1 MGDLKL
7 TPTLVAMLERI
18 EQHSGALLML
28 AVTAS
33 GGGEYGKLNKL
44 RGAGY
49 VVKCDHPSVTE
60 GAWPAEA
67 LAITE
72 EGRTA
77 LAKHRAETIEKKGQR
92 RPGDKR
98 VIFRRDGER
107 YIVFLGDDRI
117 GFVQR
122 TDNGNWNRLMSE
134 KSKRNLVKPRSRP
147 FRSGW
152 SPPSAG
158 LSGSRGFSRAAI
170 RACRRLRPEVGRE
183 GDHGVARSG
192 RVRASLAS
200 VPRSA
205 LADAFGPR
213 SAARLSA
220 TSGLGRWFLPRARTR
235 VSDGKLAF
243 APVSSAIRGG

>member
-1 MGDLKL
+1 VSDLRL

-33 GGGEYGKLNKL
+33 GGQDGKLNKP

-67 LAITE
+67 LAITDA
-72 EGRTA
+72 GRTA
-77 LAKHRAETIEKKGQR
+77 LAKHRALPRSGKIRPLGEAEVAERKARHR

-122 TDNGNWNRLMSE
+122 TDNGSWNHVDTTMAH
-134 KSKRNLVKPRSRP
+134 
-147 FRSGW
+147 SGYAKTRER
-152 SPPSAG
+152 AG
-158 LSGSRGFSRAAI
+158 QLL
-170 RACRRLRPEVGRE
+170 RRRYERMVRE
-183 GDHGVARSG
+183 GV
-192 RVRASLAS
+192 
-200 VPRSA
+200 
-205 LADAFGPR
+205 
-213 SAARLSA
+213 
-220 TSGLGRWFLPRARTR
+220 
-235 VSDGKLAF
+235 
-243 APVSSAIRGG
+243 I

>member
-1 MGDLKL
+1 MSDLKL

-72 EGRTA
+72 AGRTA
-77 LAKHRAETIEKKGQR
+77 LAKHRAELAEKKGR
-92 RPGDKR
+92 HDPDTR
-98 VIFRRDGER
+98 VIFRRDDER

-117 GFVQR
+117 GFVR
-122 TDNGNWNRLMSE
+122 RADNGTWNHVDTTMAH
-134 KSKRNLVKPRSRP
+134 
-147 FRSGW
+147 SGYAKTRER
-152 SPPSAG
+152 AG
-158 LSGSRGFSRAAI
+158 QLL
-170 RACRRLRPEVGRE
+170 RRRYERMIRE
-183 GDHGVARSG
+183 G
-192 RVRASLAS
+192 
-200 VPRSA
+200 
-205 LADAFGPR
+205 
-213 SAARLSA
+213 
-220 TSGLGRWFLPRARTR
+220 
-235 VSDGKLAF
+235 
-243 APVSSAIRGG
+243 AI